1 MNVKNRIEY
10 LDNLRFF
17 SILGIIAFHISMLW
31 YKPEVLGISIVDI
44 CAKLG
49 KSGVPIFLMISGA
62 LLLKKKQYTIK
73 DFYKKRFPR
82 VTIPFLFWIVL
93 YIMSILY
100 IHQMYNNLF
109 YDITKHFFD
118 TYMWY
123 FYLIIGV
130 YLALPFINDFIN
142 SRDLNEVKYFVIIFI
157 SASTFYFICRYFNI
171 FTFLD
176 LRFFIGGIGY
186 LVLGYYLANVKIK
199 SANKTI
205 FLSTILLI
213 VCLVM
218 KVKYDQLCILDYVN
232 DALFLKSNLDISFFE
247 IGLCSSIFLI
257 FRSLEIKKITTGKTL
272 IKRFILSVS
281 KASYGMYLIHVV
293 LFLFIKSWWTKLPGS
308 GTQILII
315 YIIITLGLFL
325 ISWILVILLSKLPY
339 LKEISGYH

>member
-17 SILGIIAFHISMLW
+17 AILGIIAFHISMLW
-31 YKPEVLGISIVDI
+31 YKPEVLGVSIVDI

-62 LLLKKKQYTIK
+62 LLLKKKQYSIK

-82 VTIPFLFWIVL
+82 VTIPFLFWIAI
-93 YIMSILY
+93 YIVSILY
-100 IHQMYNNLF
+100 IHQMYSNLF
-109 YDITKHFFD
+109 YDIAKHFFD

-123 FYLIIGV
+123 FYLIVGV

-142 SRDLNEVKYFVIIFI
+142 SRNLNDVKYFVILFI
-157 SASTFYFICRYFNI
+157 LSSIFYFGCRYFNI
-171 FTFLD
+171 SSFLD

-186 LVLGYYLANVKIK
+186 LVLGYYLANVNIK
-199 SANKTI
+199 SPNKTI
-205 FLSTILLI
+205 ILSLILLI
-213 VCLVM
+213 ICLVI
-218 KVKYDQLCILDYVN
+218 KVKYDNLAILDYIN
-232 DALFLKSNLDISFFE
+232 DALFLKSNLDISFLE

-257 FRSLEIKKITTGKTL
+257 FRSMELKKITTKKI
-272 IKRFILSVS
+272 IKKFVLSIS

-293 LFLFIKSWWTKLPGS
+293 LFMFIKSWWTKLPGS
-308 GTQILII
+308 GTQILIY
-315 YIIITLGLFL
+315 YIGITLGLFL
-325 ISWILVILLSKLPY
+325 ISWILTVILSKIPY